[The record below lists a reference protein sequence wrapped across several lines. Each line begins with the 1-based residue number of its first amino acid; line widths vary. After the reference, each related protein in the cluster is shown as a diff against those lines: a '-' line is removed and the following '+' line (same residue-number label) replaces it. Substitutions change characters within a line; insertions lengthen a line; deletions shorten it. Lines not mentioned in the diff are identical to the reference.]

1 MLRDGKYTLF
11 DQPYPFP
18 AEKGMDPLVVEYST
32 VVDEHNLTLS
42 LISDSEDPNALMHY
56 NRSVTFVPGQAQ
68 ITTLSLVE

>member
-1 MLRDGKYTLF
+1 
-11 DQPYPFP
+11 
-18 AEKGMDPLVVEYST
+18 MDPLVVEYST

-56 NRSVTFVPGQAQ
+56 NRSVTFAPGQAQ